1 MTRMGGVFCAA
12 TLLFGTFVHGQE
24 QSIIQQEI
32 NRRAEN
38 TTLAQELLVQ
48 GDKFYK
54 TAKYKEAVEKYREAF
69 GLIPNA
75 GLTKELRFAT
85 ADRYAKAVVEHG
97 KVLARTGQYEKAR
110 EQLEDVLKEDV
121 APGNAGAMKLLAQL
135 DDPKRYSPTLTPEH
149 VRNIEKAAKWLRKG
163 ESYFMQAQY
172 DEALVAYEEVL
183 KIDPYNQAARR
194 GMQRI
199 PQMIG
204 EYAKS
209 MKDEYRS
216 RALMDVDEMW
226 ELKVRP
232 EGEDA
237 IVGEIT
243 TEGIVPEQEIKGTQ
257 LNKLIVPVVDFQN
270 ISLEEAVRRVRI
282 LSRELDINQLDQRK
296 RGVNFVMRLGN
307 EGGGFAPKIRQKK
320 VNLKLRNVPLST
332 VLDYV
337 CQQTGTYWKHERY
350 AIIIRPEGTDAED
363 LETRTFRVSPSF
375 LENAGGDE
383 EESDNPFGG
392 STSAPKVIGA
402 KEFLESLG
410 VPFGEGASAS
420 YIKASNTLTVT
431 NTPQYLDAIDDYVR
445 AQALQEKVQVVIR
458 VTFLDVAQNNLE
470 ELGYDW
476 LIEPTQTKINGL
488 LLGGGTQGSGD
499 LVIPTQGSGF
509 PTPLDADP
517 VTSGL
522 RSGESMFPD
531 DALDRRIAGID
542 VQNAASQ
549 LGGALRA
556 PGPLQV
562 TGSLNDARFQTILR
576 AISQKEDV
584 SDIRVP
590 SVVTEPGYKARVYS
604 GQEFFYAEEFERG
617 DIPNGGGGI
626 PTPTIPSSITSTELG
641 MLMDVEPSVSPDRQ
655 TITLQVNPTLRRFD
669 GYVNYGNPL
678 QTVTQD
684 PLTGLL
690 IPSVV
695 SSNAILQ
702 PVFSNIR
709 TDTRV
714 TIQDGATVV
723 IGGLLQQRIDKV
735 EDKVPLLG
743 DLPIIGRYFKS
754 EGLRNNR
761 RAVVIFLKAELV
773 DPTGRP
779 WRNR

>member
-1 MTRMGGVFCAA
+1 MA
-12 TLLFGTFVHGQE
+12 TLLSGTFVHGQE

-48 GDKFYK
+48 GDRFYEA
-54 TAKYKEAVEKYREAF
+54 AKYKEAVGKYKEAF

-75 GLTKELRFAT
+75 GLTNKLRFAT

-97 KVLARTGQYEKAR
+97 KVLARTGQYDKAR
-110 EQLEDVLKEDV
+110 EQLEAVLKEDV
-121 APGNAGAMKLLAQL
+121 APGNVGAMKLLAQL
-135 DDPKRYSPTLTPEH
+135 DDPKRYSPTLTPQH
-149 VRNIEKAAKWLRKG
+149 VRNIEKVAHALRKA

-172 DEALVAYEEVL
+172 DEALVEYEEALSV
-183 KIDPYNQAARR
+183 DPYNQAARR

-199 PQMIG
+199 PKMIG
-204 EYAKS
+204 EYAES
-209 MKDEYRS
+209 MKDAYRS
-216 RALMDVDEMW
+216 KALMQVDEMW
-226 ELKVRP
+226 ELKVNP

-237 IVGEIT
+237 IVGAIT
-243 TEGIVPEQEIKGTQ
+243 PDNLIPETEVKGNRLKQ
-257 LNKLIVPVVDFQN
+257 MVVPVVDFQD

-282 LSRELDINQLDQRK
+282 LSRERDLNQLDQTK
-296 RGVNFVMRLGN
+296 RGLNFVMRLGN
-307 EGGGFAPKIRQKK
+307 EGGGFAAQIRDKK
-320 VNLKLRNVPLST
+320 VNLQLRNVPLST

-337 CQQTGTYWKHERY
+337 CQQTGTYWKEERY
-350 AIIIRPEGTDAED
+350 AVIIRPEGTESED
-363 LETRTFRVSPSF
+363 YETRTFRVAPGF
-375 LENAGGDE
+375 LENAGGDSE
-383 EESDNPFGG
+383 EADNPFGG
-392 STSAPKVIGA
+392 GTTTTRVLGA
-402 KEFLESLG
+402 KEYLEKLG
-410 VPFGEGASAS
+410 VPFGKGTSAS
-420 YIKASNTLTVT
+420 YIKATNKLTVT
-431 NTPQYLDAIDDYVR
+431 NTPQYLDAIEEFVR
-445 AQALQEKVQVVIR
+445 AQALEEKVQVVIK

-476 LIEPTQTKINGL
+476 LVEPTQTKVNGL
-488 LLGGGTQGSGD
+488 FFGGGSQGSGD
-499 LVIPTQGSGF
+499 LVLPTQGSGF
-509 PTPLDADP
+509 GTPLNADP
-517 VTSGL
+517 ITSGL
-522 RSGESMFPD
+522 RSGESMFQQD
-531 DALDRRIAGID
+531 SLDRRIAGIE

-556 PGPLQV
+556 PGALQV

-576 AISQKEDV
+576 AISQKDDR

-626 PTPTIPSSITSTELG
+626 PTPTTPTSITSTELG
-641 MLMDVEPSVSPDRQ
+641 MLMDVEPTVSPDRQ
-655 TITLQVNPTLRRFD
+655 TITLQVNPTLKRFE
-669 GYVNYGNPL
+669 GFVNYGNPL

-684 PLTGLL
+684 PITGLL
-690 IPSVV
+690 LPSVI
-695 SSNAILQ
+695 STNAILQ

-723 IGGLLQQRIDKV
+723 IGGLLQETIDKV

-743 DLPIIGRYFKS
+743 DLPVIGRYFRS
-754 EGLRNNR
+754 EGLRSNK